1 MAVRQVYKVNDT
13 GIEYVKKVDIDFT
26 WSPGFAACQK
36 QKNIRALQG
45 GYNEIYL
52 NDRVLEI
59 SSKSELALGVNLSA
73 FNLTITTMKK
83 NQTFSVESAFQSS
96 KKFKN
101 GGPYLDILNKDS
113 RSAKKDERLKTSG
126 ELIGFTF
133 FNIEWPLEPKTL
145 FYDWLYMNALYKQK
159 ELAEE
164 ILNYDAFTDIE
175 FNPSKSINCQAYS
188 AALFVSLSRR
198 HLIDEAMNS
207 IEKYKEII
215 TGSNFKP
222 KNETSVE
229 QITFLQI

>member
-36 QKNIRALQG
+36 QKNIRSLQG
-45 GYNEIYL
+45 GYNEIYP

-83 NQTFSVESAFQSS
+83 NQTFSVECAFQSS
-96 KKFKN
+96 KVFKN

-133 FNIEWPLEPKTL
+133 FNKEWPLEPKTL

-164 ILNYDAFTDIE
+164 ILSYDAFTDIE

-188 AALFVSLSRR
+188 AALFVSLSRQN
-198 HLIDEAMNS
+198 LIDEAMNN
-207 IEKYKEII
+207 IEKYKDII
-215 TGSNFKP
+215 IGSNFKP
-222 KNETSVE
+222 KNEIIME
-229 QITFLQI
+229 QRTFL

>member
-1 MAVRQVYKVNDT
+1 MAVRQVYKVNDA

-45 GYNEIYL
+45 GYSEVYP
-52 NDRVLEI
+52 NDRILEI

-73 FNLTITTMKK
+73 FNLMITTMKK
-83 NQTFSVESAFQSS
+83 SQTFSVESAFQSS

-101 GGPYLDILNKDS
+101 GGPYIDILGKDS

-126 ELIGFTF
+126 ELIGFEF
-133 FNIEWPLEPKTL
+133 FNTEWPLEPKTL

-175 FNPSKSINCQAYS
+175 FNPNKSINCQAYS

-198 HLIDEAMNS
+198 NLLDEAMSS

-215 TGSNFKP
+215 IGSNFKS
-222 KNETSVE
+222 KNETSIE
-229 QITFLQI
+229 QITFL